1 MKARIVFGKL
11 SRSIVIACLVLIIV
25 LLTSC
30 MSAATIEDGIAVTED
45 RTSETTYQE
54 PAEPMA
60 PIAYIEICPNP
71 ADEGER
77 VTFTGWGEDA
87 DGAVVECCWTL
98 PDGSIF
104 TDPDTSSKKTLDSNE
119 VQEELYRFAVMYDCG
134 IWSEEAISKL
144 WIVSQSPEPSGASD
158 VTTIETDPVSHI
170 SDPVTMAALAALI
183 VGTLLMNALMTYQM
197 RREDSGGRKWREG
210 KN

>member
-1 MKARIVFGKL
+1 MKERIAFGEL

-30 MSAATIEDGIAVTED
+30 MSAATIENEIAVNKD
-45 RTSETTYQE
+45 RLFETAYQE

-71 ADEGER
+71 AEEGER
-77 VTFTGWGEDA
+77 VTFTGWGEDV
-87 DGAVVECCWTL
+87 DGAVVKCRWTL
-98 PDGSIF
+98 PDGS
-104 TDPDTSSKKTLDSNE
+104 TSSDYGSSSKKTLDSDE
-119 VQEELYRFAVMYDCG
+119 VREGLYRFAVMDDCG

-144 WIVSQSPEPSGASD
+144 WIISQSPEPSEAPD
-158 VTTIETDPVSHI
+158 VMTIETDPFSHI
-170 SDPVTMAALAALI
+170 TDPVTMAALAALI
-183 VGTLLMNALMTYQM
+183 VGTLLMNALRTYQI
-197 RREDSGGRKWREG
+197 RGKDSSERKGQEG